1 MAGLIFGDP
10 PESVAVTAQG
20 LDAFQSSTGDVLSA
34 AAGSAWHNSYTPRL
48 YRAVKSEFTVDVHT
62 DAADVPEVD
71 GMGNATGGTTHIPA
85 SGPALLSPEEATKA
99 HGIRGMLTFKAPM
112 TDQAAAAIAQE
123 HQDEV
128 ARQAIIAR
136 APDSILAGATA
147 QTVLGFATAA
157 LDPINIAASIVPVLG
172 QARMASLLVNAG
184 SAAGRAGVRA
194 GVGGAQGALGMALL
208 EPLNYALSQREH
220 IDWTMAHALQDI
232 AFGTVLGGGLHM
244 GGGAIAD
251 AWTGKYRSPIGQL
264 LENTSPEL
272 RHALLQGS
280 VAAHVEGRPTNV
292 APLLDIAP
300 PSYRKVTD
308 GAGLGNYATFTP
320 GGLRIEV
327 RPEIV
332 PADSLLVS
340 HTDAGTVNPAY
351 PHEAGMQPR
360 DRTNASSQAQI
371 ADLAANL
378 QPELLAPSP
387 QAGAGAPIVS
397 DGHVVESGNGRV
409 MAIRRVYDDPNLV
422 HRAAGYRAYL
432 ESQGHDLTGIDKP
445 VLIGRRVTALTPEQQ
460 RDLARG
466 GNERNTMALNATEQA
481 RGDASRAGSAIDQLH
496 PGPIDSVRNGGFV
509 QSFFAQLPASEAAG
523 LRLSDGRL
531 SPDGARRISGAV
543 LAHAYGDALGT
554 TLERMLSG
562 DVAHFKGIAGALHD
576 VAPVWGTLRA
586 AAARGDIPANLDITP
601 ALGEAVQ
608 LLDRARAAGQ
618 PIGDFVAQ
626 GDMLGQNPTAVA
638 LLRLMFHDEA
648 GRRPVAQDKIAEL
661 LRRYVGQAMEV
672 KPGPDLF
679 GGAPLGPGDLLH
691 TVTDAAGRARAAQAI
706 ADIQGTAQIHPEDIA
721 ASREATAAAQQ
732 ASIGIDPDPR
742 AGVAGM
748 RPDASARP
756 AGVPAADDVN
766 LARLPADQQA
776 VLTRLYNRAA
786 AEKPGFDRLISGIA
800 AEAGGE
806 AKLSGLK
813 GTKRAVA
820 KIEADY
826 AGNASGIKDLLR
838 ATIVVDTPQQAA
850 AAIRATSMQRVDG
863 LLVPAKYT
871 LYARVK
877 HAVRNGEIDD
887 PRSKC
892 ASFEI
897 FDREVVDA
905 QLERVIKSDIDG
917 GLAAAEF
924 RKGAYF
930 SALTLFPLN
939 ELGAFRLMSKITGT
953 IWGRWSGGYRSLVS
967 SKLEHDIS

>member
-1 MAGLIFGDP
+1 MVGLIFGDP
-10 PESVAVTAQG
+10 PESVAVKALG

-34 AAGSAWHNSYTPRL
+34 TAGSAWNNSISPRWYQAL
-48 YRAVKSEFTVDVHT
+48 KSDVTGGAHT

-85 SGPALLSPEEATKA
+85 SGPPLLSPEEATKA
-99 HGIRGMLTFKAPM
+99 HGIPGVLTFRAPV
-112 TDQAAAAIAQE
+112 TDQAAAAIAHE

-157 LDPINIAASIVPVLG
+157 LDPVNLAASLVPVVG
-172 QARMASLLVNAG
+172 EARMASLLMGAG
-184 SAAGRAGVRA
+184 SAGGRAAVRA
-194 GVGGAQGALGMALL
+194 GIGGAQGALGMGLL
-208 EPLNYALSQREH
+208 EPLNYALSQREQA
-220 IDWTMAHALQDI
+220 DWTMAQALKDI
-232 AFGTVLGGGLHM
+232 AFGGLLGGGLHM

-251 AWTGKYRSPIGQL
+251 AWTGKYRIAQT
-264 LENTSPEL
+264 LENAPPEL
-272 RHALLQGS
+272 RHAMLQGS
-280 VAAHVEGRPTNV
+280 VAAHLEGRPTNV

-300 PSYRKVTD
+300 PSYRAVTD
-308 GAGLGNYATFTP
+308 GAGLGNYAAFTP
-320 GGLRIEV
+320 GNLRIEV

-332 PADSLLVS
+332 SADSLLVS

-378 QPELLAPSP
+378 QPERLAPSP
-387 QAGAGAPIVS
+387 EIGAGAPIVS
-397 DGHVVESGNGRV
+397 DRHVVESGNGRV
-409 MAIRRVYDDPNLV
+409 MAIRRVYNDPNLV
-422 HRAAGYRAYL
+422 HRATAYRAHL
-432 ESQGHDLTGIDKP
+432 ESLGHDLTGIDKP

-481 RGDASRAGSAIDQLH
+481 RGDASRAGRAIDQLH
-496 PGPIDSVRNGGFV
+496 PGAIDSARNGGFV

-543 LAHAYGDALGT
+543 LAHAYGDALGP

-576 VAPVWGTLRA
+576 VAPIWGNLRA
-586 AAARGDIPANLDITP
+586 AAARGEIPANLDITP

-618 PIGDFVAQ
+618 PIGDFLAQ

-732 ASIGIDPDPR
+732 ASLGIDPDPR
-742 AGVAGM
+742 AGVAGTLPEAAT
-748 RPDASARP
+748 RTAVPPVEAPSLFP
-756 AGVPAADDVN
+756 AEPAAAKPATPSVSPELHAAETAAKQAIAEVQRELDTGRLSATDAAELRQVIAALGETEGN
-766 LARLPADQQA
+766 ARALEE
-776 VLTRLYNRAA
+776 AA
-786 AEKPGFDRLISGIA
+786 ACIIR
-800 AEAGGE
+800 
-806 AKLSGLK
+806 
-813 GTKRAVA
+813 T
-820 KIEADY
+820 
-826 AGNASGIKDLLR
+826 
-838 ATIVVDTPQQAA
+838 
-850 AAIRATSMQRVDG
+850 AI
-863 LLVPAKYT
+863 
-871 LYARVK
+871 
-877 HAVRNGEIDD
+877 
-887 PRSKC
+887 
-892 ASFEI
+892 
-897 FDREVVDA
+897 
-905 QLERVIKSDIDG
+905 
-917 GLAAAEF
+917 
-924 RKGAYF
+924 
-930 SALTLFPLN
+930 
-939 ELGAFRLMSKITGT
+939 
-953 IWGRWSGGYRSLVS
+953 
-967 SKLEHDIS
+967 